1 MGLRDKASKIDFGSL
16 VAPAPVAPEV
26 KQPKT
31 APGAMMAFAND
42 QRSELLRENELL
54 RFRASEADA
63 LRAKLDEAV
72 EEIREWDGAKPTRLM
87 DPKQIVR
94 SGFANRHEASFLG
107 ADFAQLKREVEEAGG
122 NVQPIKVRAL
132 ANPGDG
138 PKYEIVFGHRRHE
151 ACLQLGL
158 PVLAVVDNLDDRALF
173 VEMDRENRERSDLSA
188 WEQGVMYARALDT
201 GLFPSARQLSSAIG
215 VDPSNL
221 GKAIALARL
230 PDVVV
235 AAFASPL
242 DLQFRWVPALNQA
255 LEQDTEGVKA
265 RAAGMAA
272 NRGALT
278 SRQVF
283 EALVTKPKEGGGT
296 VPPPGTHLI
305 DDAGKAL
312 AAVRFDARGRASIR
326 VETALNAKK
335 QQELI
340 RLLDHFLKDR

>member
-16 VAPAPVAPEV
+16 VAPAPQAPEV

-54 RFRASEADA
+54 RGQAGQAEA

-72 EEIREWDGAKPTRLM
+72 EEIREWDGAKPTRLF
-87 DPKQIVR
+87 DPKQIIR
-94 SGFANRHEASFLG
+94 SNYANRHEASFLS
-107 ADFAQLKREVEEAGG
+107 ADFDQLKREIEEAGG

-132 ANPGDG
+132 TSPGDG

-188 WEQGVMYARALDT
+188 WEQGVMYARALDA

-230 PDVVV
+230 PEVVI

-242 DLQFRWVPALNQA
+242 DLQFRWVPSLNQV
-255 LEQDTEGVKA
+255 LEQDSEGVKT
-265 RAAGMAA
+265 RAAAIAA
-272 NRGALT
+272 HRGTMTAK
-278 SRQVF
+278 QIF
-283 EALVTKPKEGGGT
+283 EALIAKPQEGGGT
-296 VPPPGTHLI
+296 VPLPGTQLT
-305 DDAGKAL
+305 DADGKVL
-312 AAVRFDARGRASIR
+312 ATVKFDNRGRAAIR
-326 VETALNAKK
+326 VETSLGTKR
-335 QQELI
+335 QQDLLK
-340 RLLDHFLKDR
+340 LLDQFLNER

>member
-16 VAPAPVAPEV
+16 VAPAAVAPEV

-54 RFRASEADA
+54 RVQAGEADA

-230 PDVVV
+230 PEVVV
-235 AAFASPL
+235 AAFPSPL

-255 LEQDTEGVKA
+255 LEQDPEGVKS
-265 RAAGMAA
+265 RAASMGAS
-272 NRGALT
+272 RGTLT
-278 SRQVF
+278 SKQVF

-296 VPPPGTHLI
+296 VPPPATYLI
-305 DDAGKAL
+305 DDAGKTL
-312 AAVRFDARGRASIR
+312 ATLRFDVRGRASIK
-326 VETALNAKK
+326 VETGLSLKK
-335 QQELI
+335 QQDLLK
-340 RLLDHFLKDR
+340 LLDHFLKDL